1 MTKHRLDKFRI
12 ELQAYEAAWN
22 DQLNKDSTAHGPAL
36 DTISAYKEFE
46 PRPTGKHPLAV
57 YPWMLLRPIDPIS
70 YADVAASLLLEVEAQ
85 EAGADDDVEKESVEQ
100 HEELPSSRPP

>member
-22 DQLNKDSTAHGPAL
+22 DQLNADSTAHGPAL

-57 YPWMLLRPIDPIS
+57 YPWMQLRPIDPLS
-70 YADVAASLLLEVEAQ
+70 YVTLASTLLETEAE
-85 EAGADDDVEKESVEQ
+85 EAGADEDVEAESAEQ
-100 HEELPSSRPP
+100 DEPLPSASPP

>member
-22 DQLNKDSTAHGPAL
+22 DRLAEDPNAHGPAL

-57 YPWMLLRPIDPIS
+57 YPWMQLRPIDPLS
-70 YADVAASLLLEVEAQ
+70 YVALASTLLEIEAE
-85 EAGADDDVEKESVEQ
+85 EAGDDDDAEEEPAEQ
-100 HEELPSSRPP
+100 ADQLPSSSPP